1 LFLLARREDCLRRI
15 LPFPPVTAARLVI
28 VTGVIVTVRVTAL
41 EGGGVRSTPLF
52 SPRSG
57 IFAGFKG
64 SRGQFHEKISASF
77 RDKPNRQNPAIFPV

>member
-1 LFLLARREDCLRRI
+1 M
-15 LPFPPVTAARLVI
+15 
-28 VTGVIVTVRVTAL
+28 TGVIVTVRVTAL